1 MALSGQAKG
10 GTMHTMNN
18 PQKSCALWSLPTARL
33 IFALVVVVSISS
45 IGCGKKEQ
53 PQLEHIRFRL
63 QWMPQAQ
70 FAGYIV
76 AKELGFYTQAGLDV
90 EIRSAGPDLRPQL
103 TIASG
108 TDDIAVGVSNQ
119 VVAARS
125 SGVPLKI
132 IAQVFQ
138 DSANRYILK
147 KKNAIRS
154 LQDLRG
160 KKVGLWTGG
169 DEAEFVSMLKT
180 AGMTL
185 DDVILVPQ
193 GFEVTPFIQDTYVL
207 SMVTVYNELIQIRE
221 KGFGDDMLQIL
232 SPADYKS
239 AIVSDMLFATE
250 KYLKEHRSAAQR
262 FLAAS
267 MRGWIYC
274 LDYPDQSV
282 DIVVKY
288 DSSLKREEQ
297 SKQLKAVLALIWSG
311 QAKMKGIG
319 YMDPDYY
326 VTAERVL
333 FDSNQISKRVDAA
346 TVFDDSFW
354 KEIPSEHK
362 FPRASGMPS
371 KN

>member
-1 MALSGQAKG
+1 
-10 GTMHTMNN
+10 MHTMNK
-18 PQKSCALWSLPTARL
+18 QKKSCESRLWIRARL
-33 IFALVVVVSISS
+33 IFALVVMVGISNIS
-45 IGCGKKEQ
+45 CGKREQ
-53 PQLEHIRFRL
+53 PQLERIRFRL

-76 AKELGFYTQAGLDV
+76 AKELGFYTDAKLDV

-125 SGVPLKI
+125 TGVPLKI

-147 KKNAIRS
+147 KQNAIRS
-154 LQDLRG
+154 LRDLRG

-169 DEAEFVSMLKT
+169 DEAEFISMLKT

-193 GFEVTPFIQDTYVL
+193 GFDVAPFLQDAYVL
-207 SMVTVYNELIQIRE
+207 SMVTVYNELIQIRD
-221 KGFGDDMLQIL
+221 KGYGDDKLQIL

-250 KYLKEHRSAAQR
+250 KYLKEHRSAVQR
-262 FLAAS
+262 FLDAS
-267 MRGWIYC
+267 MRGWVYC
-274 LDYPDQSV
+274 FDHPDQAV
-282 DIVVKY
+282 DMVVKY
-288 DSSLKREEQ
+288 ESSLKRDEQ

-311 QAKMKGIG
+311 QAKTMGIG
-319 YMDPDYY
+319 YMDPEYY
-326 VTAERVL
+326 ITAERVL

-354 KEIPSEHK
+354 KEISTEHK
-362 FPRASGMPS
+362 FPRVFGTPS
-371 KN
+371 K

>member
-1 MALSGQAKG
+1 
-10 GTMHTMNN
+10 MHAMNK
-18 PQKSCALWSLPTARL
+18 QKKSCEPRLWLPAMF
-33 IFALVVVVSISS
+33 IFALVVVVSISNIS
-45 IGCGKKEQ
+45 CGKKESS
-53 PQLEHIRFRL
+53 QLEHIRFRL

-76 AKELGFYTQAGLDV
+76 AKELGFYTEAKLDV
-90 EIRSAGPDLRPQL
+90 EIRSAGPDLKPQL

-125 SGVPLKI
+125 TGVPLKI
-132 IAQVFQ
+132 IAQLFQ

-154 LQDLRG
+154 LQDLRR
-160 KKVGLWTGG
+160 KKVGIWMGG

-185 DDVILVPQ
+185 DDVIVVPQ
-193 GFEVTPFIQDTYVL
+193 GFEVTPFIQDAYVL
-207 SMVTVYNELIQIRE
+207 SMVTVYNELIQIRD
-221 KGFGDDMLQIL
+221 KSYGDDKIQIL

-239 AIVSDMLFATE
+239 AIVGDMLFATE
-250 KYLKEHRSAAQR
+250 KYLKEHHSTAQR
-262 FLAAS
+262 FLTAS
-267 MRGWIYC
+267 MRGWVYC
-274 LDYPDQSV
+274 FDHPDQAV

-288 DSSLKREEQ
+288 EPSLKREEQ
-297 SKQLKAVLALIWSG
+297 SKQLKATLALIWSG
-311 QAKMKGIG
+311 QAKTKGIG
-319 YMDPDYY
+319 YMDPEYY
-326 VTAERVL
+326 ITAERVL

-354 KEIPSEHK
+354 KEIPTEHK
-362 FPRASGMPS
+362 FPRVSGTPS
-371 KN
+371 K